1 MIDFESNES
10 HLLLNPRMPSEE
22 RERLIVPSL
31 PGHVFV
37 TTSGSTGSVKLVAL
51 SKTAILASA
60 AAVNGY
66 FGVTPEDVFA
76 AVLPPFHV
84 GGLGIYARAYLSGA
98 RVIAMEWEPRTFG
111 ESDATIASLVPAQVH
126 DLVESRI
133 TPKTEM
139 RAILVG
145 GAAFDPELAH
155 RARSLGWPVHAS
167 YGMSEC
173 ASTIAIGEPL
183 ELLPHLEARID
194 ADDRLALR
202 GASLFTGYVEGGVLT
217 DPKVDGWFTSE
228 DRAMLDGS
236 TLTITGRPSDFVKI
250 GGESVDLRRLDR
262 ILASITPDAAVLAA
276 PDERLGH
283 VIHLAMSRDD
293 SRAIH
298 QFIDEFNAR
307 VLPFERARAVHRVDE
322 IPRSPLGK
330 LLRRELEKRIQ
341 WPNVR

>member
-1 MIDFESNES
+1 MIDFESAES
-10 HLLLNPRMPSEE
+10 HLLLNPRMPAEE
-22 RERLIVPSL
+22 RERLIVPDLS
-31 PGHVFV
+31 GHVFV
-37 TTSGSTGSVKLVAL
+37 TTSGSTGVVKLVAI
-51 SKTAILASA
+51 SKAAILASA

-66 FGVTPEDVFA
+66 FCVTRFDVFG

-84 GGLGIYARAYLSGA
+84 GGLGIYARAHLSGA
-98 RVIAMEWEPRTFG
+98 HVLAMEWEPHAFAG
-111 ESDATIASLVPAQVH
+111 SDATIASLVPAQVH
-126 DLVESRI
+126 DLVRLRLRPQPS
-133 TPKTEM
+133 M

-145 GAAFDPELAH
+145 GAAFDPDLAS
-155 RARSLGWPVHAS
+155 RARALGWPVHAS

-202 GASLFTGYVEGGVLT
+202 GASLFTGYVEDGVLT
-217 DPKVDGWFTSE
+217 DPKVDGWFISE
-228 DRAMLDGS
+228 DCAALDGR
-236 TLTITGRPSDFVKI
+236 TLVITGRPSDFVKI

-262 ILASITPDAAVLAA
+262 ILASITADAALFAA

-283 VIHLAMSRDD
+283 VIHLAVTRDD
-293 SRAIH
+293 PRA
-298 QFIDEFNAR
+298 IDEFNAR

-330 LLRRELEKRIQ
+330 LLRRELEKRI
-341 WPNVR
+341 R

>member
-1 MIDFESNES
+1 MIDFESAES
-10 HLLLNPRMPSEE
+10 HLLVNPRMPVEE
-22 RERLIVPSL
+22 RERLIVPAL

-37 TTSGSTGSVKLVAL
+37 TTSGSTGPVKLVAL
-51 SKTAILASA
+51 SKAAILASA
-60 AAVNGY
+60 AAVNDY
-66 FGVTPEDVFA
+66 FGVTGDDIFA

-84 GGLGIYARAYLSGA
+84 GGLGIYARAHLSGA
-98 RVIAMEWEPRTFG
+98 RVIMMEWDPRAFAG
-111 ESDATIASLVPAQVH
+111 SEATIASLVPAQVH
-126 DLVESRI
+126 DLVGLRLR
-133 TPKTEM
+133 PQPAL

-145 GAAFDPELAH
+145 GAAFDPDLAANA
-155 RARSLGWPVHAS
+155 RALGWPVHAS

-183 ELLPHLEARID
+183 QLLPHLEGRID
-194 ADDRLALR
+194 VDDRLALR
-202 GASLFTGYVEGGVLT
+202 GASLFTGYMEDGVLT
-217 DPKVDGWFTSE
+217 DPKVDGWFISE
-228 DRAMLDGS
+228 DHAKLDDR

-283 VIHLAMSRDD
+283 VIHLAVTREDP
-293 SRAIH
+293 RAV
-298 QFIDEFNAR
+298 DEFNAR

-330 LLRRELEKRIQ
+330 LLRRELEKRI
-341 WPNVR
+341 R